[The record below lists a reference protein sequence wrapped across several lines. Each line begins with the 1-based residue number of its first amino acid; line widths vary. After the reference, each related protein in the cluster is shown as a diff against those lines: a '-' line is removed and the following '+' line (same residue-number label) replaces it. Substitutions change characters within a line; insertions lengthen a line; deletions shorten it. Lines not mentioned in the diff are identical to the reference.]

1 MVDAHQT
8 FVIVGGGLAGAKA
21 AETLRSEGF
30 TGRVILIG
38 DERDHP
44 YERPPLSKGYL
55 TGKEE
60 RDSVFVHEPAWYA
73 RAEVEL
79 HLGQT
84 VTSIDRKLRCVHLG
98 DGTSVRY
105 DKLLLATGAEP
116 RRLDIPGTDLAGVHH
131 LRRLAHAD
139 RLRQTLTA
147 LGRDNGHLVIA
158 GAGWIGLEVA
168 SAARGYGAEV
178 TVVET
183 APTPLHHVIGPEL
196 GQLFTELHQEHGV
209 RFHFGARLTEIIGQD
224 GMVLSA
230 RTDDG
235 EEHPAHDVLAAI
247 GAAPRTVLAEAAGL
261 DLGDRVQGGGIAVDS
276 ALRTS
281 DPDIYAAGD
290 VAAFPL
296 AYPRTGLGAGLSA
309 GPGSGPGA
317 APSALRVRVEHWA
330 NALNGGPAAARAM
343 LGQDVTYD
351 RVPYFF
357 SDQYDLGLEYS
368 GWAPPGSYDQVV
380 VRGDAGKRE
389 FVAFWLKDRRVLAG
403 MNVNVWDVTEDIQRL
418 IRSGEQQDPD
428 ALADPGVPLG
438 SLGTPGTHHG

>member
-1 MVDAHQT
+1 MVDAHRT

-30 TGRVILIG
+30 SGRVILIG

-55 TGKEE
+55 AGKED
-60 RDSVFVHEPAWYA
+60 RDSAFVHETGWYA
-73 RAEVEL
+73 GADVEL
-79 HLGQT
+79 HLGQP
-84 VTSIDRKLRCVHLG
+84 VTSLNREARSVELG
-98 DGTSVRY
+98 DGTVIHY

-139 RLRQTLTA
+139 RLRNVLAA

-168 SAARGYGAEV
+168 AAARGYGAEV
-178 TVVET
+178 TVVEPE
-183 APTPLHHVIGPEL
+183 ATPLHSVIGPEL
-196 GQLFTELHQEHGV
+196 GQIFTDLHSDHGV
-209 RFHFGARLTEIIGQD
+209 RFHFGGRLTEIVGQD
-224 GMVLSA
+224 GMVLA
-230 RTDDG
+230 VRTDDG

-247 GAAPRTVLAEAAGL
+247 GAAPRAALAEAAGL
-261 DLGDRVQGGGIAVDS
+261 DIAPRAQGGGIAVDAS
-276 ALRTS
+276 LRTS
-281 DPDIYAAGD
+281 DPHIYAAGD
-290 VAAFPL
+290 VANVAHPL
-296 AYPRTGLGAGLSA
+296 LGTRL
-309 GPGSGPGA
+309 
-317 APSALRVRVEHWA
+317 RVEHWA

-343 LGQDVTYD
+343 LGQDVSYD

-380 VRGDAGKRE
+380 IRGDAGKRE
-389 FVAFWLKDRRVLAG
+389 FIAFWLKDGKVLAG
-403 MNVNVWDVTEDIQRL
+403 MNVNVWDVTETVQEL
-418 IRSGEQQDPD
+418 IKTGQPVDAD
-428 ALADPGVPLG
+428 ALADPSVRLG
-438 SLGTPGTHHG
+438 SLI

>member
-1 MVDAHQT
+1 MVDADQT

-21 AETLRSEGF
+21 AETLRAEGF
-30 TGRVILIG
+30 SGRVILIC

-55 TGKEE
+55 LGKAE

-73 RAEVEL
+73 QHDIEL

-84 VTSIDRKLRCVHLG
+84 VDRIDRAAKTVRFG
-98 DGTSVRY
+98 DDGTLVRY

-131 LRRLAHAD
+131 LRRLAHAE
-139 RLRQTLTA
+139 RLKGVLAA

-168 SAARGYGAEV
+168 AAARTYGAEV
-178 TVVET
+178 TVIEHGQ
-183 APTPLHHVIGPEL
+183 TPLHSVLGPEL
-196 GQLFTELHQEHGV
+196 GNVFAQLHEEHGV
-209 RFHFGARLTEIIGQD
+209 RFRFGVRLTEIVGQD
-224 GMVLSA
+224 GMVLAA

-247 GAAPRTVLAEAAGL
+247 GAAPRVGLAEAAGL
-261 DLGDRVQGGGIAVDS
+261 ELADRAQGGGIVVDER
-276 ALRTS
+276 LRTS

-290 VAAFPL
+290 VAAFPH
-296 AYPRTGLGAGLSA
+296 
-309 GPGSGPGA
+309 
-317 APSALRVRVEHWA
+317 ALFDTTLRVEHWA
-330 NALNGGPAAARAM
+330 NALNGGPAAARSM

-357 SDQYDLGLEYS
+357 TDQYDLGMEYS

-380 VRGDAGKRE
+380 IRGDAGKRE
-389 FVAFWLKDRRVLAG
+389 FIAFWVKEGRVLAG
-403 MNVNVWDVTEDIQRL
+403 MNVNVWDVTEPIQKL
-418 IRSGEQQDPD
+418 ITSGAVVDTD
-428 ALADPGVPLG
+428 ALADPHVPLE
-438 SLGTPGTHHG
+438 SLA

>member
-1 MVDAHQT
+1 MVDAHRT

-30 TGRVILIG
+30 SGRVILVG

-55 TGKEE
+55 AGKEA
-60 RDSVFVHEPAWYA
+60 RDSVFVHETAWYA
-73 RAEVEL
+73 GADVEL
-79 HLGQT
+79 HLGQP
-84 VTSIDRKLRCVHLG
+84 VVGIDRGARSVELG
-98 DGTSVRY
+98 DGTVIHY
-105 DKLLLATGAEP
+105 DKLLLTTGAEP

-139 RLRQTLTA
+139 RLKNVLSA

-168 SAARGYGAEV
+168 AAARGYGAEV
-178 TVVET
+178 TVVEPE
-183 APTPLHHVIGPEL
+183 ATPLLRVVGPEL
-196 GQLFTELHQEHGV
+196 GQIFTELHSDHGV
-209 RFHFGARLTEIIGQD
+209 RFRFGVRLTEIVGQD
-224 GMVLSA
+224 GMVLAA

-247 GAAPRTVLAEAAGL
+247 GAAPRAALAEAAGL
-261 DLGDRVQGGGIAVDS
+261 TLAARTDGGGIAVDAS
-276 ALRTS
+276 LRTS

-290 VAAFPL
+290 VANMQHPL
-296 AYPRTGLGAGLSA
+296 FGTRL
-309 GPGSGPGA
+309 
-317 APSALRVRVEHWA
+317 RVEHWA
-330 NALNGGPAAARAM
+330 NALNSGPAAARAM
-343 LGQDVTYD
+343 LGQDVGYD

-380 VRGDAGKRE
+380 IRGDAGKRE
-389 FVAFWLKDRRVLAG
+389 FIAFWLKDRRVLAG
-403 MNVNVWDVTEDIQRL
+403 MNVNVWDVTETVQEL
-418 IRSGEQQDPD
+418 IRTGGQVDPD
-428 ALADPGVPLG
+428 ALADPSVPLE
-438 SLGTPGTHHG
+438 SLI

>member
-1 MVDAHQT
+1 MVDADQT

-21 AETLRSEGF
+21 AETLRAEGF

-55 TGKEE
+55 LGKEE

-73 RAEVEL
+73 QADVEL

-84 VTSIDRKLRCVHLG
+84 VVAIDRAAHTVRLG
-98 DGTSVRY
+98 DGTVIRY

-116 RRLDIPGTDLAGVHH
+116 RRLDVPGTGLAGVHH

-139 RLRQTLTA
+139 RLRHVLAA

-168 SAARGYGAEV
+168 AAAREYGAEV
-178 TVVET
+178 TVVEPE
-183 APTPLHHVIGPEL
+183 PTPLHSVLGPEV
-196 GQLFTELHQEHGV
+196 GQMFADLHAEHGV
-209 RFHFGARLTEIIGQD
+209 RFHFGARLTEITGQD
-224 GMVLSA
+224 GMVLAA

-247 GAAPRTVLAEAAGL
+247 GAAPRTALAESAGL
-261 DLGDRVQGGGIAVDS
+261 ALVDRADGGGIAVDLS
-276 ALRTS
+276 LRTS
-281 DPDIYAAGD
+281 DPDVYAAGD
-290 VAAFPL
+290 VAAVRHPL
-296 AYPRTGLGAGLSA
+296 FGTRL
-309 GPGSGPGA
+309 
-317 APSALRVRVEHWA
+317 RVEHWA

-343 LGQDVTYD
+343 LGKEVTYD

-357 SDQYDLGLEYS
+357 SDQYDVGLEYS
-368 GWAPPGSYDQVV
+368 GWAPPGTYDQVV
-380 VRGDAGKRE
+380 IRGDAGKRE
-389 FVAFWLKDRRVLAG
+389 FIAFWLSEGQVLAG
-403 MNVNVWDVTEDIQRL
+403 MNVNVWDVTETIQKL
-418 IRSGEQQDPD
+418 IRSGTRPDPD
-428 ALADPGVPLG
+428 TLADPSRPLTA
-438 SLGTPGTHHG
+438 LLA

>member
-1 MVDAHQT
+1 MVDADET

-21 AETLRSEGF
+21 AETLRAEGF
-30 TGRVILIG
+30 TGRVILIC

-55 TGKEE
+55 LGKEE

-73 RAEVEL
+73 RNDIEL

-84 VTSIDRKLRCVHLG
+84 VDAIDRDAKTVRFG
-98 DGTSVRY
+98 DDGTLVHY

-139 RLRQTLTA
+139 RLKGVLTS
-147 LGRDNGHLVIA
+147 LGRDNGHIVIA

-168 SAARGYGAEV
+168 AAAREYGAEV
-178 TVVET
+178 TVVEHG
-183 APTPLHHVIGPEL
+183 PTPLHGVLGPEL
-196 GQLFTELHQEHGV
+196 GNVFAELHREHGV
-209 RFHFGARLTEIIGQD
+209 RFRFGVRLTEIVGQD
-224 GMVLSA
+224 GMVLAA

-247 GAAPRTVLAEAAGL
+247 GAAPRIGLAESAGL
-261 DLGDRVQGGGIAVDS
+261 EIADRAQGGGVVVDER
-276 ALRTS
+276 LRTS

-290 VAAFPL
+290 IASLYHPL
-296 AYPRTGLGAGLSA
+296 FGTRL
-309 GPGSGPGA
+309 
-317 APSALRVRVEHWA
+317 RVEHWA

-343 LGQDVTYD
+343 LGREVTYD

-357 SDQYDLGLEYS
+357 TDQYDLGMEYS
-368 GWAPPGSYDQVV
+368 GWAPAGSYDEVV
-380 VRGDAGKRE
+380 IRGDAGKRH
-389 FVAFWLKDRRVLAG
+389 FIAFWLKEGKVLAG
-403 MNVNVWDVTEDIQRL
+403 MNVNVWDVTEPIQKL
-418 IRSGEQQDPD
+418 IRSGTRVDPEV
-428 ALADPGVPLG
+428 LADPAVPLE
-438 SLGTPGTHHG
+438 SLSA

>member
-1 MVDAHQT
+1 MVDADQT

-55 TGKEE
+55 LGKEE
-60 RDSVFVHEPAWYA
+60 RDSVFVHEPSWYA
-73 RAEVEL
+73 QSDVEL

-84 VTSIDRKLRCVHLG
+84 VVSIDREAKAVRLG
-98 DGTSVRY
+98 DRDVIHY

-116 RRLDIPGTDLAGVHH
+116 RRLDVPGTGLVGVHH

-139 RLRQTLTA
+139 RLRQVLSG

-168 SAARGYGAEV
+168 AAARTYGAEV
-178 TVVET
+178 TVVEPQ
-183 APTPLHHVIGPEL
+183 ATPLHAVLGPEI
-196 GQLFTELHQEHGV
+196 GQMFTDLHAEHGV
-209 RFHFGARLTEIIGQD
+209 RFHFGATLTEIAGED
-224 GMVLSA
+224 GLVLAA

-247 GAAPRTVLAEAAGL
+247 GAAPRTGLAEAAGL
-261 DLGDRVQGGGIAVDS
+261 EIADRTHGGGVVVDAS
-276 ALRTS
+276 LRTS
-281 DPDIYAAGD
+281 DPDIFAAGD
-290 VAAFPL
+290 VAAVQHPL
-296 AYPRTGLGAGLSA
+296 FDTRL
-309 GPGSGPGA
+309 
-317 APSALRVRVEHWA
+317 RVEHWA

-357 SDQYDLGLEYS
+357 SDQYDVGLEYS
-368 GWAPPGSYDQVV
+368 GWAPPGTYDQVV

-389 FVAFWLKDRRVLAG
+389 FVAFWLSEGRVLAG
-403 MNVNVWDVTEDIQRL
+403 MNVNVWDVTDPIQRL
-418 IRSGEQQDPD
+418 IRAGARPPAEALSDPS
-428 ALADPGVPLG
+428 VPLE
-438 SLGTPGTHHG
+438 SLLG

>member
-1 MVDAHQT
+1 MVDADQT

-21 AETLRSEGF
+21 AETLRSENF

-55 TGKEE
+55 QGKEE

-73 RAEVEL
+73 SNDIEL

-84 VTSIDRKLRCVHLG
+84 VTAIDRAAKTVRLG
-98 DGTSVRY
+98 EGTTIRY

-116 RRLDIPGTDLAGVHH
+116 RRLDIPGTHLAGVHH
-131 LRRLAHAD
+131 LRRLAHAE
-139 RLRQTLTA
+139 RLKHVLA
-147 LGRDNGHLVIA
+147 SLGRDNGHLVVA

-168 SAARGYGAEV
+168 AAAREYGAEV
-178 TVVET
+178 TVVEPE
-183 APTPLHHVIGPEL
+183 ATPLHAVLGPEV
-196 GQLFTELHQEHGV
+196 GQIFTELHSDHGV
-209 RFHFGARLTEIIGQD
+209 RFHFGARLTEITGQD
-224 GMVLSA
+224 GMVLA
-230 RTDDG
+230 ALTDDG

-247 GAAPRTVLAEAAGL
+247 GAAPRTALAEAAGL
-261 DLGDRVQGGGIAVDS
+261 DMVDRRHGGGVAVDRS
-276 ALRTS
+276 LRTS

-290 VAAFPL
+290 VAAVQHPL
-296 AYPRTGLGAGLSA
+296 FATRL
-309 GPGSGPGA
+309 
-317 APSALRVRVEHWA
+317 RVEHWA

-380 VRGDAGKRE
+380 LRGDAGKRE
-389 FVAFWLKDRRVLAG
+389 FIAFWLKDGQVLAG
-403 MNVNVWDVTEDIQRL
+403 MNVNVWDVTEPIQQL
-418 IRSGEQQDPD
+418 IRSGARPGTERLSDPS
-428 ALADPGVPLG
+428 VPLG
-438 SLGTPGTHHG
+438 DLLEE